1 MTRVKVFGSP
11 TSSEVARVLV
21 CLFEK
26 NVEFQL
32 TRVDIYNGLEKKPEY
47 LKLQSNV
54 KALTF
59 EDDVIN
65 LVESREICRYICEKY
80 KDQGN
85 TDILGTG
92 EREKKL
98 VDRWLQ
104 IEADKFEPLNS
115 DLVFDLIFLEFAPTI
130 SLKVDSNKEAIE
142 EYKKKLG
149 KVLDVYEQR
158 LQETRFLAGDK
169 FTLAD
174 LSHLPDV
181 HRLIKSTWCADLF
194 ASRKMVTNW
203 WKEIS
208 SRASWKKVM
217 EMQVE

>member
-1 MTRVKVFGSP
+1 MIFI
-11 TSSEVARVLV
+11 L
-21 CLFEK
+21 
-26 NVEFQL
+26 
-32 TRVDIYNGLEKKPEY
+32 IYELIFNMI
-47 LKLQSNV
+47 S
-54 KALTF
+54 
-59 EDDVIN
+59 
-65 LVESREICRYICEKY
+65 ESREICRYICEKY